1 MNKTFACPHC
11 KQKLTASPEMAG
23 ALVDCPACGQMVRIP
38 ALGDPTPT
46 QNAVQ
51 PYAPP
56 QQMQQSY
63 ATPPQYPPQ
72 QMQPIQQTYAPP
84 QMYPN
89 LKRKMVASLRC
100 LFPPS
105 QYPPQQM
112 QPIQQ
117 PYATPPQY
125 PPQQMQPIQQ
135 TYAPPQMYSNL
146 KRKMVASLLCLFL
159 GIYGGHRFYLG
170 HVGSAVAQLLLGVFG
185 QIFYVVAILLGG
197 EEWFLIA
204 ESFLSPVSIW
214 VIVDLI
220 LILCGRLKDSKGQ
233 PLV

>member
-23 ALVDCPACGQMVRIP
+23 ELVDCPACGQMVRIP
-38 ALGDPTPT
+38 AFGDPTPT

-89 LKRKMVASLRC
+89 LMRKMVASLRC

-117 PYATPPQY
+117 
-125 PPQQMQPIQQ
+125 
-135 TYAPPQMYSNL
+135 TYAPPQMYPNL